1 MEYGCNLQVHQP
13 RPFFT
18 LIAIIDIWNKLFQ
31 HDGEGL
37 RYVLLLVPDICRVL
51 LVGIVDY
58 LTHIERVD
66 RPGGQPAGVRHLHH
80 PHLDSG
86 HPALGGRE
94 VTITILPGP
103 CPCRICRWCGICPG
117 CCRLWG
123 RRPRTWRCTG
133 CRGTGGGRAGGADTR
148 CPGRGTPGPRSA
160 PAATGQYG
168 DTLTV

>member
-66 RPGGQPAGVRHLHH
+66 RPGGQPAGVRYLHH
-80 PHLDSG
+80 SHLDSG
-86 HPALGGRE
+86 HPALGGR
-94 VTITILPGP
+94 
-103 CPCRICRWCGICPG
+103 
-117 CCRLWG
+117 RLLS
-123 RRPRTWRCTG
+123 PSYLVPA
-133 CRGTGGGRAGGADTR
+133 RAGPEDGA
-148 CPGRGTPGPRSA
+148 GYA
-160 PAATGQYG
+160 PAAAVYEDAVSAPEDVLVAEGLEEDGLVGLVHGARVEAHQGPAPHLQPGVSTV
-168 DTLTV
+168 TLSTV